1 MNHPNPSEAADP
13 SPPVTADSEGPS
25 ETPKETPVSVEP
37 PSEVELAQHRA
48 RDAEG
53 RLRVVSKAYTDLEA
67 DMDAFRRRMTA
78 NADQRVER
86 KSAETIEAFFEPVM
100 NLRRSMQGA
109 DTDPAATLVGL
120 RMTLQQFQDVLT
132 RLGLEEIQGVGST
145 FDPIVH
151 EALATMPVTDA
162 AQDGKVLHLHAT
174 GYRIGSKI
182 LQPAQVVIGKHAEN

>member
-1 MNHPNPSEAADP
+1 MMNQPNDSEATEPTTPGSA
-13 SPPVTADSEGPS
+13 ASEAQA
-25 ETPKETPVSVEP
+25 EAPVSVEP
-37 PSEVELAQHRA
+37 PSELELAQQRA

-53 RLRVVSKAYTDLEA
+53 RLRAVSKAYTDLEA
-67 DMDAFRRRMTA
+67 DMDAFRRRMTT

-86 KSAETIEAFFEPVM
+86 KSAEVIEAFFEPVM

-109 DTDPAATLVGL
+109 DADPAATLVGL

-132 RLGLEEIQGVGST
+132 RLGLEEIPGVGST
-145 FDPIVH
+145 FDPAVH

-174 GYRIGSKI
+174 GYRIGSKV
-182 LQPAQVVIGKHAEN
+182 LQPAQVVIGKRAET

>member
-1 MNHPNPSEAADP
+1 MNQPNDSEATEP
-13 SPPVTADSEGPS
+13 T
-25 ETPKETPVSVEP
+25 TPGSAAGEAQAESPVSMEP
-37 PSEVELAQHRA
+37 PSELELAQQRA

-53 RLRVVSKAYTDLEA
+53 RLRAVSKAYTDLEA
-67 DMDAFRRRMTA
+67 DMDAFRRRMTT

-86 KSAETIEAFFEPVM
+86 KSAEVIEAFFEPVM

-109 DTDPAATLVGL
+109 DADPAATLVGL

-132 RLGLEEIQGVGST
+132 RLGLEEIPGVGST
-145 FDPIVH
+145 FDPAVH

-174 GYRIGSKI
+174 GYRIGSKV
-182 LQPAQVVIGKHAEN
+182 LQPAQVVIGKRAES